1 MIRIAAINT
10 SKASFYL
17 VYSPLFF
24 KANNAN
30 SSEDTDII
38 KDLTSVMIGE
48 VPSSQQDE
56 IRKELKVL
64 LKDVGNRSAD
74 DFQSLALT
82 VVHLRNSRFESNIH
96 FVALP

>member
-1 MIRIAAINT
+1 LPSSTLQKHCSIGFVLRYCSSDYAD
-10 SKASFYL
+10 L
-17 VYSPLFF
+17 
-24 KANNAN
+24 
-30 SSEDTDII
+30 SEDPDII
-38 KDLTSVMIGE
+38 KDLASVMVGE